1 MKKLLTIFVFF
12 LYLTSNL
19 QAQQGAPHG
28 FKNNEKIKALKTGF
42 ITDALELTSKEAE
55 KFWPIYNVYDS
66 KIMDLR
72 FKKARE
78 LRQKIEDLGDAD
90 ALSEKDAR
98 NLLNEFL
105 EVDKA
110 IINAKTD
117 LNKQLLDIMSAK
129 KILKL
134 YKAEDDFNRHL
145 LQRLQDPKRNPNNRP
160 DGQD

>member
-12 LYLTSNL
+12 LFLASNL

-78 LRQKIEDLGDAD
+78 LRQKVKDLGYAD
-90 ALSEKDAR
+90 VISEKDAK
-98 NLLNEFL
+98 NLLNELL

-117 LNKQLLDIMSAK
+117 LNKQLLEIMPAK

-134 YKAEDDFNRHL
+134 YKAEDDFNRQL
-145 LQRLQDPKRNPNNRP
+145 LQRLQDPKRNLNKRP
-160 DGQD
+160 GGEE

>member
-19 QAQQGAPHG
+19 QAQQGTAHG

-55 KFWPIYNVYDS
+55 KFWPVYNVYDS

-78 LRQKIEDLGDAD
+78 LRKKVEDLNNAD
-90 ALSEKDAR
+90 VISEKDAK

-117 LNKQLLDIMSAK
+117 LNKQLLEIMSAK

-160 DGQD
+160 GGE